1 MNLFVFNQ
9 EVGIYYTRFFYLM
22 TKIEFFLQDIF
33 VFEFNVMGIFSEYFN
48 IYIFYKILN
57 LIFIL
62 KKEKWKNAGF
72 VNKKLISL
80 RIFFFF

>member
-62 KKEKWKNAGF
+62 KKKNG
-72 VNKKLISL
+72 KTLDLSTKS
-80 RIFFFF
+80 